1 MRRHHKLLHLIL
13 GAVLTIPA
21 LQAAESQIVTVQ
33 AGEGQ
38 RTATVSGTV
47 IPFKEVTLTAQIPG
61 RVEMIAGTEGDRFR
75 QGDVLVAID
84 DDDLL
89 AKRQAIQAQIANA
102 QAALQN
108 ARVQYNRELISP
120 RSESPSSMPGFGLP
134 IMMDNMFSREIGD
147 MMGYGEPDLERH
159 ADLYS
164 ALTQVNQAQAALMQ
178 AQSALQ
184 EIDTKI
190 RDAKSVAPFDGIILK
205 KMVEVGDTVQ
215 PGMPLVK
222 YGHVDYLRVQ
232 SDVPYRLVHNLK
244 KGMLVSALLDNGEAV
259 KVRVA
264 QIYPMAD
271 EVNHTVRVKFDLP
284 KGVKASPGM
293 YAELRIPQ
301 GGRGESDEVVIPESA
316 LIRGRSLP
324 AVLVINPDGGSSVRM
339 VRLGQRLGNGL
350 IEVLSGIKAGQRIVD
365 NPPSG
370 VGSGWVPGK
379 PIHEEDDK

>member
-1 MRRHHKLLHLIL
+1 MRRHHKLLHLVL

-61 RVEMIAGTEGDRFR
+61 RVEMISGSEGDRFR

-134 IMMDNMFSREIGD
+134 IMMDNMFSREMGD

-178 AQSALQ
+178 AQSQLR
-184 EIDTKI
+184 ELDTKI

-222 YGHVDYLRVQ
+222 FGHVDYLRVQ

-244 KGMLVSALLDNGEAV
+244 KSMLVPALLDNGVAV

-271 EVNHTVRVKFDLP
+271 ERNHTVRVKFDLP

-301 GGRGESDEVVIPESA
+301 GGAGESDEVVIPESA

-339 VRLGQRLGNGL
+339 VRLGQRLGDGM

-379 PIHEEDDK
+379 PLHDEAAG

>member
-1 MRRHHKLLHLIL
+1 MKRHHMFLHFVL
-13 GAVLTIPA
+13 GAVLTLPA
-21 LQAAESQIVTVQ
+21 VQASDSQIVTVE
-33 AGEGQ
+33 AGEAQ

-61 RVEMIAGTEGDRFR
+61 RVELIAGSEGDAFR

-89 AKRQAIQAQIANA
+89 AKRQAVQAQIANA

-134 IMMDNMFSREIGD
+134 IMMDNMFSRQMGD
-147 MMGYGEPDLERH
+147 VMGYGDPDLERH

-164 ALTQVNQAQAALMQ
+164 ALTGVNQAQASYMQ
-178 AQSALQ
+178 ANSQLQ
-184 EIDTKI
+184 ELDAKI

-222 YGHVDYLRVQ
+222 YAHIDYLRIR

-244 KGMLVSALLDNGEAV
+244 KGMLIPALLDNGKAV

-271 EVNHTVRVKFDLP
+271 ATNHTVTVKFDLP
-284 KGVKASPGM
+284 KGIQASPGM

-301 GGRGESDEVVIPESA
+301 GASGETNEVVIPRSA

-324 AVLVINPDGGSSVRM
+324 AVLVMNPDGGSSVRM
-339 VRLGQRLGNGL
+339 VRLGQYLGNGK
-350 IEVLSGIKAGQRIVD
+350 IVVLSGIQAGQRIVD

-379 PIHEEDDK
+379 PIHGSE

>member
-1 MRRHHKLLHLIL
+1 MKRHQLLLHFVL
-13 GAVLTIPA
+13 GAMLVIPA
-21 LQAAESQIVTVQ
+21 AEAADSQIVTVE
-33 AGEGQ
+33 AGEAQ

-47 IPFKEVTLTAQIPG
+47 IPYKEVTLTAQIPG
-61 RVEMIAGTEGDRFR
+61 RVELIAGSEGDAFR

-89 AKRQAIQAQIANA
+89 AKRRAVQAQIANA

-134 IMMDNMFSREIGD
+134 IIMDNMFSKNIGD
-147 MMGYGEPDLERH
+147 MAGYGDPDLERH

-164 ALTQVNQAQAALMQ
+164 AMTGVNQAQAAYMQ
-178 AQSALQ
+178 TNSTLQ
-184 EIDTKI
+184 ELDAKI
-190 RDAKSVAPFDGIILK
+190 RDAKSIAPFDGIILK

-215 PGMPLVK
+215 PGMPLMR
-222 YGHVDYLRVQ
+222 YGHINYLRIK
-232 SDVPYRLVHNLK
+232 SDVPYRLVSNLK
-244 KGMLVSALLDNGEAV
+244 KGMMIPALLDNGKAV

-271 EVNHTVRVKFDLP
+271 AANHTVTVKFDLP
-284 KGVKASPGM
+284 KGVNASPGM
-293 YAELRIPQ
+293 YAELRLPQ
-301 GGRGESDEVVIPESA
+301 GAAQESQEVVIPRSA

-324 AVLVINPDGGSSVRM
+324 AVLVMNPDGGSSVRM
-339 VRLGQRLGNGL
+339 VRLGQYLGNGK
-350 IEVLSGIKAGQRIVD
+350 IVVLSGVKAGQRIVD

-379 PIHEEDDK
+379 PIHGSD

>member
-13 GAVLTIPA
+13 GVVLTIPA

-33 AGEGQ
+33 AGEGK

-61 RVEMIAGTEGDRFR
+61 RVEMIAGSEGDRFR

-89 AKRQAIQAQIANA
+89 AKRQAVQAQIANA

-108 ARVQYNRELISP
+108 AGVQYNRELISP

-134 IMMDNMFSREIGD
+134 IMMDNMFSRNVGD
-147 MMGYGEPDLERH
+147 MIGYGDPDLERH

-178 AQSALQ
+178 AQSQLQ

-232 SDVPYRLVHNLK
+232 SDVPYRLVHSLK
-244 KGMLVSALLDNGEAV
+244 KGMLVPVLLDNGVAV

-271 EVNHTVRVKFDLP
+271 ERNHTVRVKFDLP
-284 KGVKASPGM
+284 KGVSASPGM

-301 GGRGESDEVVIPESA
+301 GGAGESGEVVIPESA

-339 VRLGQRLGNGL
+339 VRLGQRLGDGK
-350 IEVLSGIKAGQRIVD
+350 IEVLSGVKAGQRIVD

-379 PIHEEDDK
+379 PVHEETAG

>member
-1 MRRHHKLLHLIL
+1 MKRHHMILHFVL
-13 GAVLTIPA
+13 GAMLVIPA
-21 LQAAESQIVTVQ
+21 AEAADSQIVTVE
-33 AGEGQ
+33 AGEAQ

-47 IPFKEVTLTAQIPG
+47 IPYKEVTLTAQIPG
-61 RVEMIAGTEGDRFR
+61 RVELIAGSEGDAFR

-89 AKRQAIQAQIANA
+89 AKRRAIQAQIANA

-134 IMMDNMFSREIGD
+134 IIMDNMFSKKMGD
-147 MMGYGEPDLERH
+147 MAGYGDPDLERH

-164 ALTQVNQAQAALMQ
+164 ALTGVNQAQASYMQ
-178 AQSALQ
+178 ANSALQ
-184 EIDTKI
+184 ELDAKI
-190 RDAKSVAPFDGIILK
+190 RDAKSIAPFDGIILK

-215 PGMPLVK
+215 PGMPLIR
-222 YGHVDYLRVQ
+222 YGHINYLRIK
-232 SDVPYRLVHNLK
+232 SDVPYRLVSSLK
-244 KGMLVSALLDNGEAV
+244 KGMMIPALLDNGKAV

-271 EVNHTVRVKFDLP
+271 VSNHTVTVKFDLP
-284 KGVKASPGM
+284 KGVNASPGM
-293 YAELRIPQ
+293 YAELRLPQ
-301 GGRGESDEVVIPESA
+301 GAAEENQEVVVPRSA

-324 AVLVINPDGGSSVRM
+324 AVLVMNPDGGSSVRM
-339 VRLGQRLGNGL
+339 VRLGQYLGNGK
-350 IEVLSGIKAGQRIVD
+350 IVVLSGVKAGQRIVD

-379 PIHEEDDK
+379 PIHGAD

>member
-1 MRRHHKLLHLIL
+1 
-13 GAVLTIPA
+13 
-21 LQAAESQIVTVQ
+21 
-33 AGEGQ
+33 
-38 RTATVSGTV
+38 TATVSGTV
-47 IPFKEVTLTAQIPG
+47 IPYKEVTLTAQIPG
-61 RVEMIAGTEGDRFR
+61 RVELIAGSEGDAFR

-89 AKRQAIQAQIANA
+89 AKRRAIQAQIANA

-134 IMMDNMFSREIGD
+134 IIMDNMFSKKMGD
-147 MMGYGEPDLERH
+147 MAGYGDPDLERH

-164 ALTQVNQAQAALMQ
+164 ALTGVNQAQASYMQ
-178 AQSALQ
+178 ANSALQ
-184 EIDTKI
+184 ELDAKI
-190 RDAKSVAPFDGIILK
+190 RDAKSIAPFDGIILK

-215 PGMPLVK
+215 PGMPLIR
-222 YGHVDYLRVQ
+222 YGHINYLRIK
-232 SDVPYRLVHNLK
+232 SDVPYRLVSSLK
-244 KGMLVSALLDNGEAV
+244 KGMMIPALLDNGKAV

-271 EVNHTVRVKFDLP
+271 VSNHTVTVKFDLP
-284 KGVKASPGM
+284 KGVNASPGM
-293 YAELRIPQ
+293 YAELRLPQ
-301 GGRGESDEVVIPESA
+301 GAAEENQEVVVPRSA

-324 AVLVINPDGGSSVRM
+324 AVLVMNPDGGSSVRM
-339 VRLGQRLGNGL
+339 VRLGQYLGNGK
-350 IEVLSGIKAGQRIVD
+350 IVVLSGVKAGQRIVD

-379 PIHEEDDK
+379 PIHGAD